1 MTMSTSQ
8 KAFKQ
13 NIASFIEILE
23 SQGFVL
29 EVKTYEDETEQEIAE
44 SGEARKDFLLNLNLE
59 VEHDR
64 DLLDNLTWSKNIA
77 HNQTVYAHI
86 SIEASTHISS
96 TTRVR
101 DIKAHIT
108 DDRHGFACQK
118 YRKINVPSTKVLVK
132 RIAEVE
138 SDLITTV
145 EARNT
150 KEKAIKRNIPI
161 IQEEMKN
168 VFGEDAEISH
178 SLVSGCAS
186 VDYLGVEV
194 KCYASSLDM
203 KVSVDIFG
211 KKDITLTQA
220 RDIID
225 ILYA

>member
-1 MTMSTSQ
+1 MSTSQ
-8 KAFKQ
+8 KAFKK

-29 EVKTYEDETEQEIAE
+29 EIKTYDDEIEQDILE
-44 SGEARKDFLLNLNLE
+44 STKAKKDFLLNLNLD

-86 SIEASTHISS
+86 SIEASTHMSS

-101 DIKAHIT
+101 DIKALIT
-108 DDRHGFACQK
+108 DDLHGFACQK
-118 YRKINVPSTKVLVK
+118 YRKINIPSTKVLIK

-138 SDLITTV
+138 SDLITTI